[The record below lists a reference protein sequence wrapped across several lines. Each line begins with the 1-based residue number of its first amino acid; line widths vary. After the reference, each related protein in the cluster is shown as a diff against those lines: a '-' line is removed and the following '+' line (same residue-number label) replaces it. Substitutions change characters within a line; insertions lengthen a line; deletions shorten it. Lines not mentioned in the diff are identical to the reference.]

1 MGLQP
6 LEFADC
12 LTDSPYFR
20 TKLAEHEKELERT
33 SKFIKTLVHHGRDVY
48 NAAKREILFCSVH
61 WNSRIYI

>member
-61 WNSRIYI
+61 W